1 MGDPR
6 KIRSKFEGP
15 SHPWQRQRIEE
26 ERQLV
31 KEYGL
36 KNKTEIW
43 KMQSKLKSFT
53 AQAKNLIPLA
63 TPQAELEKK
72 QLMARLQRYGL
83 VPVNTQVDVVLGL
96 TLRDLLE
103 RRLQTQVYK
112 KNLARTMHQA
122 RQFITHGHV
131 TISGKK
137 ISSPSYLVP
146 VVEETQIGFI
156 SNSTLVNPDHPE
168 RQIISESEA
177 KKKAAKKEAKEKQA
191 ARRDTRGRRQGG
203 KDRRNKN

>member
-26 ERQLV
+26 EKTLA

-43 KMQSKLKSFT
+43 KMHSMLKGFT
-53 AQAKNLIPLA
+53 AQAKNLIPL
-63 TPQAELEKK
+63 TNPQAEKEKH
-72 QLMARLQRYGL
+72 QLITRLQRYGL
-83 VPVNTQVDVVLGL
+83 VPMNANVDAVLGL
-96 TLRDLLE
+96 TLRHLLE

-112 KNLARTMHQA
+112 KNFARTMRQA

-131 TISGKK
+131 TISGRK
-137 ISSPSYLVP
+137 ISAPSYLVP
-146 VVEETQIGFI
+146 VSEEMQIGFI
-156 SNSTLVNPDHPE
+156 ANSTLADAEHPE
-168 RQIISESEA
+168 RQIVSES
-177 KKKAAKKEAKEKQA
+177 AAKKAKKEKKAKAKAA
-191 ARRDTRGRRQGG
+191 ARPDFRKRRRREQTR
-203 KDRRNKN
+203 K

>member
-15 SHPWQRQRIEE
+15 SHPWQRQRIDEE
-26 ERQLV
+26 KALA

-43 KMQSKLKSFT
+43 KMRSTLKTFT

-83 VPVNTQVDVVLGL
+83 IPTSATIDVVLSL

-112 KNLARTMHQA
+112 KSFSRTMRQA
-122 RQFITHGHV
+122 RQYITHGHV
-131 TISGKK
+131 TIAGRK

-146 VVEETQIGFI
+146 LAEETQIGFI
-156 SNSTLVNPDHPE
+156 QNSTLSNPDHPE
-168 RQIISESEA
+168 RQIVSQSEA
-177 KKKAAKKEAKEKQA
+177 TKARKEKRKEDKE
-191 ARRDTRGRRQGG
+191 RRASSQRRG
-203 KDRRNKN
+203 DRRGSRQRK

>member
-26 ERQLV
+26 EKLLV

-43 KMQSKLKSFT
+43 KMHSMLKSFT
-53 AQAKNLIPLA
+53 VQAKNLIPLA

-112 KNLARTMHQA
+112 KNFAKTMHQA

-131 TISGKK
+131 TIFGKK

-146 VVEETQIGFI
+146 VAEETQIGFI
-156 SNSTLVNPDHPE
+156 SNSTLANPDHPE
-168 RQIISESEA
+168 RQIVSEA
-177 KKKAAKKEAKEKQA
+177 EAKRKAAKKEAKEKQA
-191 ARRDTRGRRQGG
+191 ARRDVQGRRRGDKG
-203 KDRRNKN
+203 RRNKN